1 MSRLLIP
8 VALLLSAGPGLAA
21 QPATGPDFAAAGLH
35 QPACADAPV
44 PDRPLALADLIDIA
58 LCRAPATSAAWA
70 GVRAAA
76 AREAQARA
84 AYGPSL
90 SAAVGPDVS
99 ASRRWGGGFPAA
111 TDSSASAT
119 AQLSLQ
125 WLLFDFGGRQAA
137 LAGAEAA
144 RAAAMASFAG
154 TAQDVVEETALAYN
168 AYVSAMASARA
179 ADANA
184 GFAQTSLAAA
194 TARERAGVAIKSDRL
209 QADAAYARA
218 LLEQRQAQGTLET
231 QRGRLLT
238 ALSLPP
244 DGRITVA
251 EPPAPSSAV
260 ARASARALLEEAA
273 RLRPDLRLQAA
284 TLESARAAVAQ
295 ARAARRPSVSVGA
308 GPSVS
313 VGTQGQDSA
322 VATAGVTMSI
332 PLFNSGGRTAALRE
346 AEAERDRAEANLA
359 LAGQQA
365 ALEVWSRYQDLETAS
380 ANLETTRRLL
390 ASAEEAAA
398 LAQGRYKAGLAGI
411 TELLDAQSSL
421 TGARQQKVL
430 ADLQLRASELQL
442 ARSVGAVGDALE

>member
-1 MSRLLIP
+1 MPSQ
-8 VALLLSAGPGLAA
+8 AA
-21 QPATGPDFAAAGLH
+21 QPAVRTDYAAAGLR
-35 QPACADAPV
+35 QPGCADAQL
-44 PDRPLALADLIDIA
+44 PDRPLSLSDLLDIA

-76 AREAQARA
+76 AREAQVRA
-84 AYGPSL
+84 GYGPSL
-90 SAAVGPDVS
+90 SAALGPDVS
-99 ASRRWGGGFPAA
+99 VSRRWGGGFPAA
-111 TDSSASAT
+111 TDSGASAT

-144 RAAAMASFAG
+144 RAAALATFAG
-154 TAQDVVEETALAYN
+154 TAQDVVQETALAYT
-168 AYVSAMASARA
+168 AYVSAMASLTA
-179 ADANA
+179 AEAHL
-184 GFAQTSLAAA
+184 GFAQASLAAA
-194 TARERAGVAIKSDRL
+194 TARESAGVAIKSDRL
-209 QADAAYARA
+209 QADAAFARA
-218 LLEQRQAQGTLET
+218 LLEQRQARGTLET
-231 QRGRLLT
+231 RRGRLLT

-244 DGRITVA
+244 DGAIEVA
-251 EPPAPSSAV
+251 EPAPASSV
-260 ARASARALLEEAA
+260 VSRASARALLEEAA

-284 TLESARAAVAQ
+284 TLESARASLAQ
-295 ARAARRPSVSVGA
+295 AQAARRPSVSMGA

-322 VATAGVTMSI
+322 IATAGVTLSI

-365 ALEVWSRYQDLETAS
+365 ALEVWGRYQDLETAG

-421 TGARQQKVL
+421 TSARQQMVL

-442 ARSVGAVGDALE
+442 ARSVGTVGDALE

>member
-1 MSRLLIP
+1 MP
-8 VALLLSAGPGLAA
+8 AQAA
-21 QPATGPDFAAAGLH
+21 QPAARPDYAAAGLR
-35 QPACADAPV
+35 QPGCADARIA
-44 PDRPLALADLIDIA
+44 DRLLTLSDLLDIA

-76 AREAQARA
+76 AREAQVRA
-84 AYGPSL
+84 GYGPSL
-90 SAAVGPDVS
+90 SAALGPDVS
-99 ASRRWGGGFPAA
+99 ASRRWGAGFPAT

-119 AQLSLQ
+119 AKLSLQ

-144 RAAAMASFAG
+144 RAAALATFAG
-154 TAQDVVEETALAYN
+154 AAQDVVQETAPAYKG
-168 AYVSAMASARA
+168 YVSAKASAKA
-179 ADANA
+179 AEASVA
-184 GFAQTSLAAA
+184 FAEASLAAA
-194 TARERAGVAIKSDRL
+194 TAREKAGVAIKSDRL
-209 QADAAYARA
+209 QADAAFARA
-218 LLEQRQAQGTLET
+218 LLEQRQARGTLEA

-244 DGRITVA
+244 DGAIDVA
-251 EPPAPSSAV
+251 EPAPANSAIS
-260 ARASARALLEEAA
+260 RASARALLEEAA

-295 ARAARRPSVSVGA
+295 AQAARRPSVSMGA
-308 GPSVS
+308 GPSLS

-322 VATAGVTMSI
+322 IATAGVTLSI

-365 ALEVWSRYQDLETAS
+365 ALEVWGRYQDLETAS
-380 ANLETTRRLL
+380 ANLETSRRLL
-390 ASAEEAAA
+390 VSAEEAAA

-421 TGARQQKVL
+421 ISARQQMVL

-442 ARSVGAVGDALE
+442 ARSVGTVGDALE

>member
-1 MSRLLIP
+1 MPRLLIP
-8 VALLLSAGPGLAA
+8 ALLLLSAVPAQAA
-21 QPATGPDFAAAGLH
+21 QPAARPDYAAAGLR
-35 QPACADAPV
+35 QPGCADARIA
-44 PDRPLALADLIDIA
+44 DRLLTLSDLLDIA

-70 GVRAAA
+70 SVRAAA
-76 AREAQARA
+76 AREAQVRA
-84 AYGPSL
+84 GYGPSL
-90 SAAVGPDVS
+90 SAALGPDVS
-99 ASRRWGGGFPAA
+99 ASRRWGAGFPAT

-144 RAAAMASFAG
+144 RAAALATFAG
-154 TAQDVVEETALAYN
+154 AAQDVVQETALAYN
-168 AYVSAMASARA
+168 GYVSAKASAKA
-179 ADANA
+179 ADASVA
-184 GFAQTSLAAA
+184 FAEASLAAA
-194 TARERAGVAIKSDRL
+194 TAREKAGVAIKSDRL
-209 QADAAYARA
+209 QADAAFARA
-218 LLEQRQAQGTLET
+218 LLEQRQARGTLET

-244 DGRITVA
+244 DGAIDVA
-251 EPPAPSSAV
+251 EPAPANSAIS
-260 ARASARALLEEAA
+260 RASARALLEEAA

-295 ARAARRPSVSVGA
+295 AQAARRPSVSMGA
-308 GPSVS
+308 GPSLS

-322 VATAGVTMSI
+322 IATAGVTLSI

-365 ALEVWSRYQDLETAS
+365 ALEVWGRYQDLETAS
-380 ANLETTRRLL
+380 ANLETARRLL
-390 ASAEEAAA
+390 VSAEEAAA

-421 TGARQQKVL
+421 ISARQQMVL

-442 ARSVGAVGDALE
+442 ARSVGTVGDALE